1 MVRKFTALCLTFLC
15 TFSLTAGTAVGSAS
29 STPEPAAKPNW
40 PPNQELPTFKSPKKL
55 DVADVYDAPGDIKL
69 LFGTLQGIVNR
80 SEPRIYLIENQEEGR
95 FAWLNDLDVPYK
107 VHDDYWNIFAAY
119 KQEVKGIIV
128 YDPQVR
134 KIQQPNGSVY
144 MAV

>member
-1 MVRKFTALCLTFLC
+1 M
-15 TFSLTAGTAVGSAS
+15 
-29 STPEPAAKPNW
+29 
-40 PPNQELPTFKSPKKL
+40 
-55 DVADVYDAPGDIKL
+55 
-69 LFGTLQGIVNR
+69 NR

-128 YDPQVR
+128 YDPQVPDTINVATTLAGL
-134 KIQQPNGSVY
+134 KD
-144 MAV
+144 AVVASPELALKLSSAPTT